1 MIGVVMAG
9 GEGTRLRP
17 LTSNQPKP
25 MVPICGKPCIEHIV
39 ELLRRHDV
47 TDVVV
52 TLAFLPQVIRGY
64 LGNGSSLGVRLEYS
78 VEESPLGT
86 AGSVKNAAELL
97 DDTFVV
103 ISGDALCDI
112 DLSALVAFHRRQ
124 GGLATLALKS
134 VENPLEFGVVIT
146 DDDGRIERFL
156 EKPSWGQVF
165 SDTINTGIY
174 VIEPEVL
181 RWIPTGEPFDFA
193 KQLFPRLLEMGK
205 PLYGYVLPE
214 HEYWLDIGNLEQYR
228 QANEDVLD
236 GRCRVDVPG
245 IRLKENIWLGD
256 GVALPGVDV
265 IEGPAFLGNYCKVEE
280 GARIGPY
287 AVLGPNVTAKQGAH
301 VERSVLDGGTYVGGG
316 AVVTGAIVGRNCDIR
331 AHARIDAGAAIGDE
345 CSIGAESTIAP
356 NVRVYPFKTIEAGAQ
371 VHQNL
376 IWESRGVST
385 LFTGDGVE
393 GIVNVDV
400 TPEVAVRLGLAF
412 GTHLER
418 GDRIAASRD
427 GHPAA
432 RMIKRA
438 MIAGINATGVHIS
451 DLRVAAPA
459 MSRHEI
465 KSSRLAGGMHV
476 SVTSEDPE
484 TIEILFFGPG
494 GVLASDAWRRDIER
508 YYTRQEFRRSTHADI
523 GALTYPAR
531 AVETYAEELVGIL
544 DRDVVARRGFRCVID
559 YGHTASSW
567 VVPGIMGALGVEVIG
582 LNAGPDGGVPRR
594 NGAARQAERLV
605 TAAGADLGVVFSPSG
620 EYLWLIDEQAR
631 PVPPDQT
638 LFLLVA
644 LAVRRGLQGRIAV
657 PITVSEQVE
666 RIVAGSEISIVRTA
680 AKRAQLARVA
690 AEPDVL
696 FAGADGG
703 GFVFAR
709 FLPAF
714 DALATLCRVLEL
726 WAPDEE
732 PLSALLAQLP
742 PSTLVHADVH
752 CPWALKG
759 TAMRLLIESTKEL
772 ETESLDGLK
781 VRENGG
787 WVELLP
793 DPDRP
798 LFHIYA
804 EGSTPEDSEELVERY
819 RRELARIVDE
829 HAPA

>member
-1 MIGVVMAG
+1 M
-9 GEGTRLRP
+9 
-17 LTSNQPKP
+17 
-25 MVPICGKPCIEHIV
+25 
-39 ELLRRHDV
+39 
-47 TDVVV
+47 
-52 TLAFLPQVIRGY
+52 
-64 LGNGSSLGVRLEYS
+64 RLEYS

-112 DLSALVAFHRRQ
+112 DLGALVAFHRER
-124 GGLATLALKS
+124 GALATLALKS

-146 DDDGRIERFL
+146 DEDGRIERFL

-174 VIEPEVL
+174 VVEPEVL
-181 RWIPTGEPFDFA
+181 RWVPQGEPFDFA

-214 HEYWLDIGNLEQYR
+214 DEYWLDIGNLEQYR

-265 IEGPAFLGNYCKVEE
+265 IEGPAFLGNYCKIEE

-287 AVLGPNVTAKQGAH
+287 AVLGPNVAVKQGAH

-331 AHARIDAGAAIGDE
+331 AHARIDAGVAIGDE
-345 CSIGAESTIAP
+345 CSIGAESMIAP

-438 MIAGINATGVHIS
+438 MIAGVNATGVHIS

-459 MSRHEI
+459 MNRHEI

-476 SVTSEDPE
+476 AVAERGSRDDRDPV
-484 TIEILFFGPG
+484 LRPRRRARVGRLAAGHRALLHPPG
-494 GVLASDAWRRDIER
+494 VPPLDARRH
-508 YYTRQEFRRSTHADI
+508 RRADLP
-523 GALTYPAR
+523 GAGGGDLRRGARRHPRPRRRRPAR
-531 AVETYAEELVGIL
+531 LPLRHRLRPHRLVLGGAGDHGRARRRGHRAE
-544 DRDVVARRGFRCVID
+544 RRARRRARRGS
-559 YGHTASSW
+559 TA
-567 VVPGIMGALGVEVIG
+567 P
-582 LNAGPDGGVPRR
+582 P
-594 NGAARQAERLV
+594 AR
-605 TAAGADLGVVFSPSG
+605 PSG
-620 EYLWLIDEQAR
+620 WSRRPGPTSAR
-631 PVPPDQT
+631 CS
-638 LFLLVA
+638 
-644 LAVRRGLQGRIAV
+644 RR
-657 PITVSEQVE
+657 
-666 RIVAGSEISIVRTA
+666 A
-680 AKRAQLARVA
+680 A
-690 AEPDVL
+690 
-696 FAGADGG
+696 
-703 GFVFAR
+703 
-709 FLPAF
+709 
-714 DALATLCRVLEL
+714 
-726 WAPDEE
+726 
-732 PLSALLAQLP
+732 
-742 PSTLVHADVH
+742 ST
-752 CPWALKG
+752 CG
-759 TAMRLLIESTKEL
+759 
-772 ETESLDGLK
+772 
-781 VRENGG
+781 
-787 WVELLP
+787 
-793 DPDRP
+793 
-798 LFHIYA
+798 
-804 EGSTPEDSEELVERY
+804 
-819 RRELARIVDE
+819 
-829 HAPA
+829 